1 MDENQMET
9 IKEMVIVIL
18 SGIRDT
24 FLKSDK
30 DLIKK
35 RKELD
40 IKSVNAISFIHTSF
54 LGEFAKMLSDDKE
67 NKMLLHLYELAKEDI
82 EQVNNADA

>member
-1 MDENQMET
+1 MDENQIEI

-18 SGIRDT
+18 TGIRDT
-24 FLKSDK
+24 FQRSDK

-40 IKSVNAISFIHTSF
+40 EKSVSATSYIHTSF
-54 LGEFAKMLSDDKE
+54 LGEFAKMLDDDKE